1 MSNYSYFYYT
11 MGDTVRF
18 VIEVKKLNKTEKYD
32 CSNCKFRN
40 INGDCG
46 IQLVDVLLEG
56 GIDLFDCEKF
66 NLNSIKLIEKFGDHD
81 YIEIDNGNS

>member
-1 MSNYSYFYYT
+1 

-18 VIEVKKLNKTEKYD
+18 VIEVKKLSKMEKYD
-32 CSNCKFRN
+32 CSDCKFRS
-40 INGDCG
+40 IDGDCG
-46 IQLVDVLLEG
+46 IRQVDIMLED

-81 YIEIDNGNS
+81 YIEIDDGNS